1 MKEETWTGA
10 PEGLSGHH
18 IADEVAS
25 RSSGSSLPPI
35 RHPFEDFDRIICR
48 ELPMYEYLW
57 GDVERALNG
66 NDYSHKLVARI
77 RSDDDFRNRLNTIVT
92 VRQEA
97 LNEFTRLV
105 RDLR

>member
-57 GDVERALNG
+57 GDVERALN
-66 NDYSHKLVARI
+66 NNRYSAKLIALISKDR
-77 RSDDDFRNRLNTIVT
+77 DFRRGMNKMVTI
-92 VRQEA
+92 RQEA
-97 LNEFTRLV
+97 LNEFDRTV
-105 RDLR
+105 REMT

>member
-10 PEGLSGHH
+10 PEVLSGHH
-18 IADEVAS
+18 IADEEARRSVDAS
-25 RSSGSSLPPI
+25 GPAI

-57 GDVERALNG
+57 GDVERALNS
-66 NDYSHKLVARI
+66 NDYSHKLVARV
-77 RSDDDFRNRLNTIVT
+77 RSDHDFRNRLRRIIV

-97 LNEFTRLV
+97 MSEFEKLV
-105 RDLR
+105 RDLT